1 MKHGIYYAFWESEWE
16 ADYFR
21 YIDKAARLGFDIL
34 EIAAGPLPD
43 YSPEKLKDL
52 RKAAEANNIELTVGY
67 GPKPE
72 QNLASPDA
80 DVRKNA
86 AAFFTKLFGQ
96 MELLGARLIG
106 GGLYS
111 YWPVDYT
118 QPFDKQEDWKHSVES
133 IKALA
138 PVAKECGITLC
149 MEVLNRFEGY
159 LLNTAEEGVRYVR
172 EVNEDNV
179 KLMLD
184 TFHMNIEESSM
195 TEAIRQAGPLLGH
208 FHTGE
213 PNRMPP
219 GAGPHALVRDRAR
232 AAKHW
237 LRGAGGHGAFCASRR
252 HCGPK
257 HQDLA
262 GSDRPCTHHRG
273 TG

>member
-34 EIAAGPLPD
+34 EIAAGSLPD

-159 LLNTAEEGVRYVR
+159 LLT
-172 EVNEDNV
+172 
-179 KLMLD
+179 
-184 TFHMNIEESSM
+184 
-195 TEAIRQAGPLLGH
+195 QP
-208 FHTGE
+208 
-213 PNRMPP
+213 
-219 GAGPHALVRDRAR
+219 
-232 AAKHW
+232 
-237 LRGAGGHGAFCASRR
+237 RR
-252 HCGPK
+252 VCG
-257 HQDLA
+257 
-262 GSDRPCTHHRG
+262 T
-273 TG
+273 